1 MMIKNKS
8 TFFCQDC
15 GAQYAKWQGQCQKC
29 SKWNTIEEQ
38 IVQSPTKKIW
48 DNSKSELTKSNSL
61 PILISE
67 INVQSENRI
76 ITMDSEFNR
85 VMGGGIV
92 PGSIVLLGGEPGIGK
107 STLFLQLSLTL
118 KQKVLYVSGEESENQ
133 IKLRADRIRHSKNNC
148 FIYPESKLEN
158 IFVQAEKIGP
168 DIIII
173 DSIQTLTTNSIDSVQ
188 GSITQLRS
196 CTAEL
201 INFAKKTSIPIFLIG
216 HINKDGNI
224 AGPKI
229 LEHMVDTVLQFEG
242 DNKNLY
248 RILRVKKNRFGST
261 NEIGIY
267 EMFSGGLKEILNPS
281 EILIGNKN
289 EKLSGTAICASVEG
303 SRPIMIE
310 VQALVSTAVYGTP
323 QRTTTGINSKR
334 LNMLLAVL
342 EKRAGFNLVSKDIF
356 INITG
361 GLKVEDTANDLAIV
375 AAILSSSR
383 DKVIDETYCFAAEI
397 GLSGEVRPV
406 NRLEQRIKEAE
417 KLGYSKIFISKY
429 CDKIPTNKIKVIYLS
444 NITDLMNMLTI

>member
-1 MMIKNKS
+1 MLKS
-8 TFFCQDC
+8 KTTFFCQNC
-15 GAQYAKWQGQCQKC
+15 GARYPKWQGQCQKC
-29 SKWNTIEEQ
+29 GKWNTIEEQ
-38 IVQSPTKKIW
+38 ILENPSKKIW
-48 DNSKSELTKSNSL
+48 DTSKSELTKSNTS
-61 PILISE
+61 PVLISE
-67 INVQSENRI
+67 INIQSEKRI
-76 ITMDSEFNR
+76 ITKDSEFNR

-92 PGSIVLLGGEPGIGK
+92 PGSVVLLGGEPGIGK

-118 KQKVLYVSGEESENQ
+118 NQKVLYVSGEESETQ
-133 IKLRADRIRHSKNNC
+133 IKLRADRINHSNNSC
-148 FIYPESKLEN
+148 FIYSESKLES
-158 IFVQAEKIGP
+158 IFNQAEKMGP

-242 DNKNLY
+242 DNKHLY

-342 EKRAGFNLVSKDIF
+342 EKRAGFNVVSKDIF

-375 AAILSSSR
+375 AAILSSGG

-429 CDKIPTNKIKVIYLS
+429 CDKIPSDKIKVIYLS
-444 NITDLMNMLTI
+444 NITDLTNMLTI

>member
-1 MMIKNKS
+1 MFQSKT
-8 TFFCQDC
+8 TFFCQNC
-15 GAQYAKWQGQCQKC
+15 GARYPKWQGQCQKC
-29 SKWNTIEEQ
+29 GKWNTIEEQ
-38 IVQSPTKKIW
+38 ILENPSKKIW
-48 DNSKSELTKSNSL
+48 DTSKSELTKSNIS

-67 INVQSENRI
+67 INIQSEKRI
-76 ITMDSEFNR
+76 ITKDSEFNR

-118 KQKVLYVSGEESENQ
+118 DQKVLYVSGEESENQ
-133 IKLRADRIRHSKNNC
+133 IKLRADRIKHSKNNC
-148 FIYPESKLEN
+148 LIYPESKLEN

-242 DNKNLY
+242 DNKHIY

-310 VQALVSTAVYGTP
+310 VQALVSTAIYGTP

-342 EKRAGFNLVSKDIF
+342 EKRVGFNVVSKDVF

-375 AAILSSSR
+375 AATLSSSA
-383 DKVIDETYCFAAEI
+383 DKVIDESYCFAAEI

-417 KLGYSKIFISKY
+417 KLGYSKIFISKH